1 MKDVRE
7 FIYDVL
13 DHYANRASQRENQSY
28 HNYEIHQKEDSDVM
42 HYVLPERLT
51 NSGKR
56 FTSMRETTVLVGY
69 YNKRQY
75 EWIERSC
82 MYNIRVGSKNGL
94 VQFKPE
100 IFGARYLL
108 LYGSNELKTE
118 KIWEIISDSPK
129 LVSRDELKELQ
140 YPTEPSAE
148 NYILFN
154 LK

>member
-1 MKDVRE
+1 
-7 FIYDVL
+7 
-13 DHYANRASQRENQSY
+13 
-28 HNYEIHQKEDSDVM
+28 
-42 HYVLPERLT
+42 
-51 NSGKR
+51 
-56 FTSMRETTVLVGY
+56 
-69 YNKRQY
+69 
-75 EWIERSC
+75 
-82 MYNIRVGSKNGL
+82 YNIRVGSKNGL

-154 LK
+154 LKPVVEGTFGNTAWDISKLPGYNEVSPPRKPFAESMVSLMKVAVPN